1 MTKFE
6 GHIDNS
12 GKLTIYRIAEMK
24 AWLMNNADKD
34 IVLSV
39 KRKRKNRST
48 PQNGYY
54 WSVVVPMVRE
64 AINSY
69 GNEFSSDDT
78 HEFLKGRFNTKE
90 VEVGDGN
97 YLQLPQST
105 SELDT
110 AEFAGY
116 IDQIHQF
123 ASMVLGIYIPQPN
136 EQLTIDHYLKQIEI

>member
-1 MTKFE
+1 MTHFE

-39 KRKRKNRST
+39 KRKRKQRST

-54 WSVVVPMVRE
+54 WSVMVPMVRD

-69 GNEFSSDDT
+69 GNEFSNDET

-105 SELDT
+105 SDLDT

-136 EQLTIDHYLKQIEI
+136 EQMTIDHYLKQAI